1 MTGKALSAETSG
13 NYILLSDT
21 ADIALFDKTD
31 TEGGIKLNSAN
42 GGVAM
47 EGGCLVYSRDTAVE
61 FKLQEGVLNYGG
73 NPVRFFENNAS
84 TKFITLEAG
93 NGTVHNGQF
102 VGEEAKLYEV
112 AKIV

>member
-1 MTGKALSAETSG
+1 MLGE
-13 NYILLSDT
+13 
-21 ADIALFDKTD
+21 
-31 TEGGIKLNSAN
+31 
-42 GGVAM
+42 
-47 EGGCLVYSRDTAVE
+47 CLVYSGDTAVE
-61 FKLQEGVLNYGG
+61 FELQEGVLYYGG

-93 NGTVHNGQF
+93 NGTAHNGKF